1 MRTVLK
7 LTALTM
13 SVIALG
19 FATTGANPTNL
30 HAASAEGKDRG
41 IEIPIYPQQTEDAT
55 PTPVPFRPGDV
66 RLHTTR
72 SAMEAGK
79 STRITIAA
87 TNPKDNPAA
96 MATVSLK
103 IPDGATVTQQSGNG
117 WASEHCKVQ
126 CTAEIRLEPG
136 HSNEEN
142 SVEVTAETHGSYV
155 IGATVA
161 WTTEGNPGVLET
173 RAEQTLTVTARDQSA
188 VISPV
193 NLHATVTEAVEGEPI
208 NVTLSMINSIANE
221 AMTAQA
227 ILEVPPGLS
236 VSSAEFAEA
245 CTPRCNVSHTLNPG
259 ENKAIIINV
268 VANESGEFS
277 LKGKME
283 WYYGSSAGDRGRD
296 EQEIT
301 LTARERPPEPVA
313 TIPGAG
319 QIQQVPVS
327 EEVEGWNT
335 SSIIAAVVIFGI
347 GALLLYKKVIEP
359 LLKG

>member
-1 MRTVLK
+1 MRTALK

-13 SVIALG
+13 VVIALG

-41 IEIPIYPQQTEDAT
+41 IEITIYPQQTEDAT
-55 PTPVPFRPGDV
+55 PTPVPFRPGDA

-72 SAMEAGK
+72 STMEAGK
-79 STRITIAA
+79 STIITLAA
-87 TNPKDNPAA
+87 TNPKDNPVVT
-96 MATVSLK
+96 ATVSLK
-103 IPDGATVTQQSGNG
+103 IPDGATVAQQSGSG

-142 SVEVTAETHGSYV
+142 SVEVTAETHGSYTV
-155 IGATVA
+155 GANVA
-161 WTTEGNPGVLET
+161 WTTEGNHDVQET
-173 RAEQTLTVTARDQSA
+173 TAEQTLTVTARDQSA
-188 VISPV
+188 VTSPV

-236 VSSAEFAEA
+236 VSSAEFAKA

-268 VANESGEFS
+268 IANEPGEFS

-283 WYYGSSAGDRGRD
+283 WYYGNSAGDRGKD

-301 LTARERPPEPVA
+301 LTAKKRPATPVA

-319 QIQQVPVS
+319 QLQQTPAP

-335 SSIIAAVVIFGI
+335 SEIIAGVVILGI
-347 GALLLYKKVIEP
+347 GALALYKKVIEP
-359 LLKG
+359 LLKR